1 MMSVHMRKH
10 RTICRNRNGSVTPWL
25 LLSLLGIVGIVAL
38 GMDGGRMYE
47 ERRRVQ
53 AAADAAALAAA
64 VQNYNNFFSA
74 GSSATAAALST
85 AASNGYANDGVNSI
99 VTVHSPPTSGAYAGN
114 ASCVEVIVQSNLPA
128 TFGAIFTGERL
139 AVTARSVGRGQ
150 PRNIGVM
157 ALNSTGAGTFTTTG
171 IGAFVVLNAPLYV
184 NSSDP
189 AAFNQKGI
197 GPITA
202 SSFRISGGYVDSS
215 GGLTLGKM
223 YTGVD
228 PSPDPLA
235 NYPMPNPASYPV
247 RSGSAM
253 TINSILPTILQP
265 GVYTGGISI
274 KGASI
279 VTMLPG
285 VYVMDG
291 GGFQISGLAT
301 LAAVEVMIY
310 NTSVTQPA
318 GPVTFD
324 TSGVVAIVPP
334 LSGTYQGFSI
344 FQDRASTQPVSLT
357 GFGVTSVLGTIYAPS
372 APLALTGLASVGA
385 DILGGAY
392 ICGTITVGGVGNINI
407 NLGPHYVRVPDVTL
421 VE

>member
-1 MMSVHMRKH
+1 MGMHKSNSRGRK
-10 RTICRNRNGSVTPWL
+10 RAGSVTPWL
-25 LLSLLGIVGIVAL
+25 WMSLFAIVGIVAL

-64 VQNYNNFFSA
+64 VQNYNNFFSS
-74 GSSATAAALST
+74 GTSANAAALST
-85 AASNGYANDGVNSI
+85 AASNGYTNDGVNSI
-99 VTVHSPPTSGAYAGN
+99 VTVNSPPTSGAYAGN
-114 ASCVEVIVQSNLPA
+114 SACTEVIIQSNLRA
-128 TFGAIFTGERL
+128 TFGAIFTGKPL
-139 AVTARSVGRGQ
+139 PVTARSVGRGQ
-150 PRNIGVM
+150 PKNIGIM
-157 ALNSTGAGTFTTTG
+157 ALNGSGAGTFTTTG
-171 IGAFVVLNAPLYV
+171 IGAFVVLNAPIYV

-189 AAFNQKGI
+189 AAFNQAGI

-202 SSFRISGGYVDSS
+202 SSFRIAGGYVNSS
-215 GGLTLGKM
+215 GGLIWGPM
-223 YTGVD
+223 YTGVP

-235 NYPMPNPASYPV
+235 NYPTPNPASYAV
-247 RSGSAM
+247 QSASAM
-253 TINSILPTILQP
+253 TIDSLLPTILNP
-265 GVYTGGISI
+265 GVYKGGISI
-274 KGASI
+274 KGASV

-285 VYVMDG
+285 IYIMDG
-291 GGFQISGLAT
+291 GGFQVSGLAT

-318 GPVTFD
+318 GPVTFN
-324 TSGVVAIVPP
+324 TTGVVAIVPP

-344 FQDRASTQPVSLT
+344 FQDRSSTQPVSLT

-385 DILGGAY
+385 DTLGGAY
-392 ICGTITVGGVGNINI
+392 IAGSITVGGVGGINI